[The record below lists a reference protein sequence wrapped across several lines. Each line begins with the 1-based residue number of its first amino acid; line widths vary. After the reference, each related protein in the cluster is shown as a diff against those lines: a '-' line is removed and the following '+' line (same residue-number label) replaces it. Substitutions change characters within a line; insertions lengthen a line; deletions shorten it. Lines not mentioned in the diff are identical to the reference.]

1 MVSSNSGGKDDSPRD
16 GGDMGADPSAS
27 ESGLFSEG
35 EKVYAYH
42 GPLIYE
48 AKVQKVEFRKGEW
61 KYFVHYL
68 GWNKNWDEWVIKDRL
83 LKFNKENAQKKK
95 ALTDDQSTEKN
106 TKSGRSTQNKPKSSN
121 DAKADKEDTKNT
133 ATRGKKRKV
142 QSGVELVKL
151 PRTPNVDNI
160 LKKYLEYRTKKDNKI
175 AESIGE
181 ILKGLRCYFDKALP
195 AMLLYKEE
203 RKQYRELVVDNVSP
217 STVYGAEHLLRLF
230 VKLPELLA
238 YVNMDEDASA
248 KLQKK
253 LFDFLKYLEK
263 NQSSF
268 FLSTYDGSK
277 IYSDTDEE

>member
-1 MVSSNSGGKDDSPRD
+1 M
-16 GGDMGADPSAS
+16 
-27 ESGLFSEG
+27 
-35 EKVYAYH
+35 
-42 GPLIYE
+42 
-48 AKVQKVEFRKGEW
+48 
-61 KYFVHYL
+61 
-68 GWNKNWDEWVIKDRL
+68 
-83 LKFNKENAQKKK
+83 
-95 ALTDDQSTEKN
+95 DDQSTEKN

-121 DAKADKEDTKNT
+121 DAKADKEDTKNN

-142 QSGVELVKL
+142 QSGVEEKDKGSSEKLMNIEIPLTLKKQLVDDWEFVTELGKLVKL

-195 AMLLYKEE
+195 VMLLYKEE
-203 RKQYRELVVDNVSP
+203 RKQYREMVVDNVSP

-238 YVNMDEDASA
+238 YVNMEEEASA

-268 FLSTYDGSK
+268 FLSTYDGPKS
-277 IYSDTDEE
+277 YSDTDEE